1 MSLKTEETKT
11 AQGTD
16 QGTETKT
23 QAAENGLPKTQEEL
37 DAIIDARL
45 ARERKNGK
53 TAAGADSTCTADS
66 TAGTTCTADSNTAC
80 CRYSYAER
88 KPYA

>member
-45 ARERKNGK
+45 ARERKKMAKQQQGQTPPAQQ
-53 TAAGADSTCTADS
+53 TATPPAVDTAMQ
-66 TAGTTCTADSNTAC
+66 
-80 CRYSYAER
+80 
-88 KPYA
+88 